1 MKSCELRAPQ
11 KPPSHRDR
19 WLEIVRSIYRVVL
32 AQGGFIIHPP
42 PQARGHF
49 YNLSTKTVEPYRP

>member
-1 MKSCELRAPQ
+1 MTPTSGSAARTLISSAQLNRP
-11 KPPSHRDR
+11 RGR
-19 WLEIVRSIYRVVL
+19 ILYRVVL
-32 AQGGFIIHPP
+32 AQGGFTIHPP